1 MPGLYLAEIGLKNAY
16 QLKGISLYKKAVMR
30 TRLLSLK
37 TVNDKSVL
45 CYDLTN
51 KIVEESIKE
60 IEVVIDGRSYII
72 EKRNWLNTCK
82 VWDNGK
88 TFFIVCS
95 KRMNARY
102 AKKVLLE
109 YSIELVDKR
118 LDNLNQFKSRLI
130 AELA

>member
-1 MPGLYLAEIGLKNAY
+1 
-16 QLKGISLYKKAVMR
+16 MR

-37 TVNDKSVL
+37 TVNGKSVL
-45 CYDLTN
+45 CYDLTL
-51 KIVEESIKE
+51 KIMKETIKE
-60 IEVVIDGRSYII
+60 IEFEIDGRSYTV
-72 EKRNWLNTCK
+72 EKRSWLNTCK

-95 KRMNARY
+95 KKMNAGY
-102 AKKVLLE
+102 AKNVLLK

-118 LDNLNQFKSRLI
+118 LDNLSQFKSRLI